1 MSNALP
7 RPQAEE
13 SHQDDEAT
21 NRIEAAPEMEARPVP
36 TWFPRPP
43 RREEPEELAE
53 RYRHM
58 QQEPLRT
65 ARAGSREYEEFNR
78 GFDAAQERRP
88 AMARQVFTGEQRPGA
103 NEASPQTRPAAP
115 HRAGLGRS
123 FVFASLAA
131 SVTGGLIGLAATQ
144 FDAITRTTSDF
155 AAAALAS
162 FHQDREKAT
171 AKPAAVAANKT
182 VISKKPVAT
191 ATLDVADTSGALNSM
206 IPLILRAEPAAAGQT
221 LALRISGL
229 PEDAYLTAGT
239 RISGDS
245 WLLNPGQEQNV
256 KLVVPKSGKP
266 KFDVAVAA
274 IETGSGE
281 LAAPMKELTVAID
294 DPNLQVE
301 PANAPPETATIQG
314 GLGERQDPPVEA
326 VTAEEETSAAAV
338 TPEAADLL
346 RKGELLLKSGDLAA
360 ARQFYERAYAQG
372 AVAGAMGAGKTYDP
386 VVFAELNV
394 QGIAPD
400 PAKAM
405 EWYKRAEDQGLADA
419 APAIE
424 ALQALAK

>member
-36 TWFPRPP
+36 TWFPPPP
-43 RREEPEELAE
+43 RREEPEELAG

-58 QQEPLRT
+58 RQEPLRA

-78 GFDAAQERRP
+78 GFDPARERPSADEPRP
-88 AMARQVFTGEQRPGA
+88 RA
-103 NEASPQTRPAAP
+103 RPAAAN
-115 HRAGLGRS
+115 RSGLGRS

-144 FDAITRTTSDF
+144 FDAITRATGDF
-155 AAAALAS
+155 AAAT
-162 FHQDREKAT
+162 FTNFQQGGERVT

-182 VISKKPVAT
+182 VVSKKPVAT

-256 KLVVPKSGKP
+256 KLVVPKTGKA

-301 PANAPPETATIQG
+301 PANAPPETAIVQG
-314 GLGERQDPPVEA
+314 GLGERQDPPMEA
-326 VTAEEETSAAAV
+326 AMAEGEIRTAAL

-346 RKGELLLKSGDLAA
+346 RKGEVLLKSGELAT

-372 AVAGAMGAGKTYDP
+372 AVAGAMGVGKTYDP
-386 VVFAELNV
+386 TVFAELNV

-400 PAKAM
+400 PVKAM
-405 EWYKRAEDQGLADA
+405 EWYKRAEDQGLPEA
-419 APAIE
+419 AAAIE